1 MILCITCMR
10 KITQM
15 TIDFLSETMEV
26 RRNWHISKKPK
37 VGGKKEKKPLTQ
49 KSNSQCKY
57 PSEMKGKSGCQNE
70 ENRRICHQQIY
81 SKNIKF
87 Y

>member
-1 MILCITCMR
+1 
-10 KITQM
+10 M
-15 TIDFLSETMEV
+15 TIDFLSETMEM
-26 RRNWHISKKPK
+26 RKNWHITKKPK
-37 VGGKKEKKPLTQ
+37 VGGNKKAAHP

-70 ENRRICHQQIY
+70 EKRRICHQQIY

>member
-1 MILCITCMR
+1 MKIRKKKGEREMILCITCMR

-37 VGGKKEKKPLTQ
+37 VGGKKKTTSHPKIQFPVQ
-49 KSNSQCKY
+49 ISFR
-57 PSEMKGKSGCQNE
+57 NE
-70 ENRRICHQQIY
+70 RKIRM
-81 SKNIKF
+81 SK
-87 Y
+87 